1 MRLVLAGL
9 NHVLTQ
15 QVWARDRLRTH
26 AGRIVRIVLE
36 GPLGPLPLQCRITE
50 LGGLEPVQGTVAQG
64 LSAQGPSTQVHPVQG
79 MFDLGE
85 VDPGAVDPGAVES
98 PAVTLTLRL
107 SGNSL
112 GALLSQGIEGL
123 SGHLRI
129 DGDVMVAAA
138 VADVARHLRWDIE
151 EDLSRVVGD
160 AAAHRVVSMA
170 RTGLS
175 AAQGMAE
182 RSLQTAVSHLKDDP
196 QGIVERQQARA
207 LDDRLQRLESLV
219 SSLEARARLS
229 PTH

>member
-1 MRLVLAGL
+1 MRLVLGAL

-36 GPLGPLPLQCRITE
+36 GPLGPLPIQCRITE
-50 LGGLEPVQGTVAQG
+50 AGSLERIQSQDPIAQSGQTAFGSASSDQG
-64 LSAQGPSTQVHPVQG
+64 SA
-79 MFDLGE
+79 
-85 VDPGAVDPGAVES
+85 ES

-112 GALLSQGIEGL
+112 GALLSKGVEGL

-138 VADVARHLRWDIE
+138 VADVARHLRWDVE

-160 AAAHRVVSMA
+160 AAAHRAVSMA
-170 RTGLS
+170 RTGFS
-175 AAQGMAE
+175 AVQCLATRG
-182 RSLQTAVSHLKDDP
+182 LQTVVGHLKDDP
-196 QGIVERQQARA
+196 QGVVERQQAQA
-207 LDDRLQRLESLV
+207 LDDRLQRLEAV
-219 SSLEARARLS
+219 VASLEARFRMHSEASL
-229 PTH
+229 

>member
-1 MRLVLAGL
+1 
-9 NHVLTQ
+9 
-15 QVWARDRLRTH
+15 
-26 AGRIVRIVLE
+26 
-36 GPLGPLPLQCRITE
+36 
-50 LGGLEPVQGTVAQG
+50 
-64 LSAQGPSTQVHPVQG
+64 
-79 MFDLGE
+79 
-85 VDPGAVDPGAVES
+85 
-98 PAVTLTLRL
+98 
-107 SGNSL
+107 
-112 GALLSQGIEGL
+112 QGIEGL

-170 RTGLS
+170 STGLS

>member
-36 GPLGPLPLQCRITE
+36 GPLGPLPIECRITE
-50 LGGLEPVQGTVAQG
+50 SGSLESRESLAAQG
-64 LSAQGPSTQVHPVQG
+64 QSGQGSCDQGLAEPPS
-79 MFDLGE
+79 
-85 VDPGAVDPGAVES
+85 
-98 PAVTLTLRL
+98 VTLTLRL

-112 GALLSQGIEGL
+112 GALLSKGVEGL

-138 VADVARHLRWDIE
+138 VADVARHLRWDVE

-160 AAAHRVVSMA
+160 AAAHRMVSMA
-170 RTGLS
+170 RSGF
-175 AAQGMAE
+175 AAVQDLAQRG
-182 RSLQTAVSHLKDDP
+182 LQTTLGQLKDDP
-196 QGIVERQQARA
+196 QGLVERQQARV
-207 LDDRLQRLESLV
+207 LDDRLQHLESV
-219 SSLEARARLS
+219 VASLEARARTNPAS
-229 PTH
+229 SFQSVSSRR

>member
-36 GPLGPLPLQCRITE
+36 GPFGPLPIECRITE
-50 LGGLEPVQGTVAQG
+50 SGSLESVEGSGAQRQSGGQGSFDQG
-64 LSAQGPSTQVHPVQG
+64 LADPPS
-79 MFDLGE
+79 
-85 VDPGAVDPGAVES
+85 
-98 PAVTLTLRL
+98 VTLTLRL

-112 GALLSQGIEGL
+112 GALLSRGVEGL

-138 VADVARHLRWDIE
+138 VADVARHLRWDVE

-160 AAAHRVVSMA
+160 AAAHRMASMA
-170 RTGLS
+170 RTGFD
-175 AAQGMAE
+175 AAQGLAQ
-182 RSLQTAVSHLKDDP
+182 RGLQTALGQLKDDP
-196 QGIVERQQARA
+196 QGLVERQQVRV
-207 LDDRLQRLESLV
+207 LDDRLQRLESV
-219 SSLEARARLS
+219 MAALEARARMS
-229 PTH
+229 PASSFQSASSRR

>member
-85 VDPGAVDPGAVES
+85 VDPGEVEL

>member
-50 LGGLEPVQGTVAQG
+50 LGGLEPVQGVVAQC
-64 LSAQGPSTQVHPVQG
+64 LSAQGPSAQVHPVQG
-79 MFDLGE
+79 MS
-85 VDPGAVDPGAVES
+85 DPGAVDPGAVES

-160 AAAHRVVSMA
+160 AAAHHVVSMA

>member
-85 VDPGAVDPGAVES
+85 VDPGEVEL

-151 EDLSRVVGD
+151 
-160 AAAHRVVSMA
+160 
-170 RTGLS
+170 
-175 AAQGMAE
+175 
-182 RSLQTAVSHLKDDP
+182 
-196 QGIVERQQARA
+196 
-207 LDDRLQRLESLV
+207 
-219 SSLEARARLS
+219 
-229 PTH
+229 